1 LPCAEISQQASQQYE
16 GRCTGFSGPLVLGV
30 RTAGAWFIETLH
42 TEGNAVIAFFTIA
55 LVVSTTLLWFS
66 TDKAARAAET
76 SAIAAKQT
84 VDEIR
89 ANAERELRA
98 YVYVRPKEMLWYV
111 DLKKL
116 IVKNSVTNTSKTP
129 AYDIRHFADAG
140 FQRYPFPNDF
150 VVQDPPFRIGTPKP
164 ESTSRGKSP
173 TATPSKGNG
182 EPRFCFSIANLEEA
196 ILATQTGGT
205 TSIDYSYAG
214 QYNDAD

>member
-1 LPCAEISQQASQQYE
+1 MLRFHFFGLRRDKSVGQPTI
-16 GRCTGFSGPLVLGV
+16 R
-30 RTAGAWFIETLH
+30 RTLYR
-42 TEGNAVIAFFTIA
+42 
-55 LVVSTTLLWFS
+55 FS

-150 VVQDPPFRIGTPKP
+150 VVQDPPFRIGTPKL
-164 ESTSRGKSP
+164 SIG
-173 TATPSKGNG
+173 PSEAFVGTYDMTIEGDVRVLTETGQRVYLSGQVTYRDAFQGEWRTTLLFLDSQPRRSDSGYPNG
-182 EPRFCFSIANLEEA
+182 RHHFHRLQLRWA
-196 ILATQTGGT
+196 I
-205 TSIDYSYAG
+205 
-214 QYNDAD
+214 

>member
-1 LPCAEISQQASQQYE
+1 MLRFHFFGLRRDKSAGQPTI
-16 GRCTGFSGPLVLGV
+16 R
-30 RTAGAWFIETLH
+30 RTLYR
-42 TEGNAVIAFFTIA
+42 
-55 LVVSTTLLWFS
+55 FS

-150 VVQDPPFRIGTPKP
+150 VVQDPPFRIGTPKLSIGP
-164 ESTSRGKSP
+164 SEAFVGTYDMTIVVMSGFLRKPDRESTSRGKSP